1 MAALAALTRSPRHHH
16 VVNRIDDRPRVAGPY
31 AMTRLE
37 RDGAGD
43 SFGPHHLEAHCFEQ
57 RPLLVGGGEQIRI
70 LRTAVTIGDILAVVP
85 DDDQRAAGRYCGRAT
100 AQEQLAF
107 ARRPMQIDVGD
118 QIPDLVT
125 ERPGGEVGDDP
136 VEIEADR
143 LRAGAPAGHAD
154 CREVDSG
161 DLPPALR
168 EPNRVT
174 TLAARKIDRATRG
187 DVEFAHQFGEEPVR
201 FDAPHLSL
209 GVTGIPLNGIHTEDR
224 RAVPAEGSTDE
235 SIDGA
240 TRGRR

>member
-57 RPLLVGGGEQIRI
+57 R
-70 LRTAVTIGDILAVVP
+70 
-85 DDDQRAAGRYCGRAT
+85 AAGRYCGRAT

-136 VEIEADR
+136 VEIEADL
-143 LRAGAPAGHAD
+143 LRASAPAGHAD

-174 TLAARKIDRATRG
+174 TLAAGKIDRATRG
-187 DVEFAHQFGEEPVR
+187 DVEFVHQFGEEPVR